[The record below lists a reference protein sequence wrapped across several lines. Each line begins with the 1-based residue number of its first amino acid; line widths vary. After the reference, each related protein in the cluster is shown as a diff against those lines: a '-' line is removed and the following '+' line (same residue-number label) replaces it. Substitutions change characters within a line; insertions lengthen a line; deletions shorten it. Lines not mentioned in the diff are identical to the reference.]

1 MLLDIAHNLH
11 ASDLAFP
18 LYVIGSGLAIIA
30 TFLPSTL
37 RAHASL
43 RWPRTVGRIRSS
55 EDDAAVS
62 LELAPGPEVE
72 QLPHAEFDY
81 TVGGKPYKGST
92 LDEPGPASM
101 LRLIREEELRPGQSV
116 MVSYDPRDHAISLL
130 YPGASPFAYLTLG
143 AGFAILIAGLV
154 VLVRATF

>member
-1 MLLDIAHNLH
+1 MATNLRP
-11 ASDLAFP
+11 SDLAFP
-18 LYVIGSGLAIIA
+18 FYVIGSGVVIIA

-43 RWPRTVGRIRSS
+43 RWPRTVGRVRTS
-55 EDDAAVS
+55 EDDVAVS

-72 QLPHAEFDY
+72 QLPHAEYDY
-81 TVGGKPYKGST
+81 SVGGKPYQGST
-92 LDEPGPASM
+92 LGEPGPASM

-143 AGFAILIAGLV
+143 AGGAILIAGLV
-154 VLVRATF
+154 TLVRAILEAL